1 MQILRWKSGNF
12 ERKKLCLKKEEC
24 SLCWLEAVG
33 GVSYQ
38 AVTKEIFDI
47 CEQEGIV
54 QPMNEPK
61 KNMRVHFGHTDHV
74 FNLLDNDMYI
84 RLHDTDA
91 EGDTGSQIFRAV
103 NFGSDTSNFVFIG
116 GGTGRSKCPYDVYIT
131 SDGVAQVTYQD
142 ESTETNS
149 VSNIANYTSKK
160 YISCEGMNEVF
171 PDFYIEIEIVPGE

>member
-1 MQILRWKSGNF
+1 MINIMPKERRMQLMLAGS
-12 ERKKLCLKKEEC
+12 
-24 SLCWLEAVG
+24 AVG

-47 CEQEGIV
+47 CEQEGTI

-61 KNMRVHFGHTDHV
+61 KNMRVHFGHTDHA
-74 FNLLDNDMYI
+74 FNLFDNNMYI

-91 EGDTGSQIFRAV
+91 EGDTGSQIFRVV
-103 NFGSDTSNFVFIG
+103 NFGGGTSNFVFIG
-116 GGTGRSKCPYDVYIT
+116 GGTGRSKCPYEVYIT

-171 PDFYIEIEIVPGE
+171 PDFYIEIEIVPGG